1 MSTRYTSFRK
11 KCLRPPFR
19 TSSFPYPPGNK
30 FHSRWQN
37 ADIKGSPDTFSYS
50 LRISDALIAL
60 FPFSLLSTIVL
71 YAVYDSLLTIP
82 KKEPNDFERDLSSE
96 KKKSSFLFDDYF
108 LAAWDSFIAACSFH
122 ATFYANQN
130 TIYPRVVSLKEGER
144 RRILF
149 SL

>member
-19 TSSFPYPPGNK
+19 ASSFPYPPGNK
-30 FHSRWQN
+30 FHSGWQN

-71 YAVYDSLLTIP
+71 YAVYDSLLTTP

-96 KKKSSFLFDDYF
+96 KKNHRSCSMIISSPLGILLSPLVRFTRHFTRIRIRYIQE
-108 LAAWDSFIAACSFH
+108 S
-122 ATFYANQN
+122 
-130 TIYPRVVSLKEGER
+130 SL
-144 RRILF
+144 
-149 SL
+149 